1 MEVKKDKKTI
11 NHHRNEKM
19 KKINKNN
26 LVIKTMND
34 IKKRIKNETNQNKKE
49 KLYFEMIEKHRKVYV
64 DGKNYKIHSAIKKEE
79 GENIRNLMKQYHLEK
94 CIEVGMAFGISA
106 SYILHTN
113 KKATLI
119 SIDPNQT
126 STKNWN
132 SFGLKLIKEL
142 KFEGRHTLIEKKS
155 YIALPELLET
165 YGGNSFDFV
174 FIDGFHTFDYTL
186 IDFFYADKL
195 IKVGGIILVDDVLH
209 KSVQQCIH
217 YLNKNYLFY
226 KRVPCYKTQAAY
238 MKIRED
244 DRSWNFHVDF

>member
-1 MEVKKDKKTI
+1 MEIKK
-11 NHHRNEKM
+11 REK
-19 KKINKNN
+19 
-26 LVIKTMND
+26 LD
-34 IKKRIKNETNQNKKE
+34 IKKKIKKNDDIGLLSMNEIKNRIKKETNRNKRE
-49 KLYFEMIEKHRKVYV
+49 KYYFNLIERYRMTYLN
-64 DGKNYKIHSAIKKEE
+64 GKNYKIHSAIKKEE
-79 GENIRNLMKQYHLEK
+79 GENIRNLMKKYHLEK

-113 KKATLI
+113 KKATLT

-126 STKNWN
+126 SVNDWN

-142 KFEGRHTLIEKKS
+142 KFDNRHTLLEKKS
-155 YIALPELLET
+155 YIALPELLEKN
-165 YGGNSFDFV
+165 GMGSFDFV

-195 IKVGGIILVDDVLH
+195 IKVGGIILVDDILH
-209 KSVQQCIH
+209 KSVQQCID